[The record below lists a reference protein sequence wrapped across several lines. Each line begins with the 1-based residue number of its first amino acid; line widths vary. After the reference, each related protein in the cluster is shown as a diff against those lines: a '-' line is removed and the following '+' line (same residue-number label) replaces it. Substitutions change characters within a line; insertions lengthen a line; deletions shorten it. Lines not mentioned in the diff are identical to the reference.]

1 MISGILQ
8 AMNLKLIFQ
17 QSDAELAKS
26 CAKGDRKGQRLL
38 YEKYEAKMFGVA
50 KRYSSSMAQAE
61 DILHDGFIKIF
72 EKIGQFTTKGSLEG
86 WMRTVI
92 VSVALRTIQ
101 KEKSNLY
108 IELNESLHDGA
119 LCAELGN
126 LEAQDILSII
136 AKLPSGYRAVLNLY
150 AIEGYSHAEIAKKLK
165 ISVGT
170 SKSQLA
176 RSRNLLRELI
186 QKNFNYGIEGEQNA
200 G

>member
-1 MISGILQ
+1 
-8 AMNLKLIFQ
+8 MNLKLIFQ

-38 YEKYEAKMFGVA
+38 YEKYKEKMFGIA
-50 KRYSSSMAQAE
+50 QRYSSSMAQAE

-72 EKIGQFTTKGSLEG
+72 DKIDQFSTKGSLEG
-86 WMRTVI
+86 WMRAVM

-101 KEKSNLY
+101 KEKSNLF
-108 IELNESLHDGA
+108 IELNESLYDGEVRV
-119 LCAELGN
+119 ELGD
-126 LEAQDILSII
+126 LEAQDILSLIS
-136 AKLPSGYRAVLNLY
+136 KLPSGYRTVLNLY
-150 AIEGYSHAEIAKKLK
+150 AIEGYSHAEIAKRLK

-186 QKNFNYGIEGEQNA
+186 RKNFNYGMKGEQNA

>member
-1 MISGILQ
+1 
-8 AMNLKLIFQ
+8 MNLKLIFQ

-38 YEKYEAKMFGVA
+38 YEKYKEKMFGIA
-50 KRYSSSMAQAE
+50 QRYSSSMAQAE

-72 EKIGQFTTKGSLEG
+72 DKIDQFTTKGSLEG
-86 WMRTVI
+86 WMRAVM

-101 KEKSNLY
+101 KEKSNLF
-108 IELNESLHDGA
+108 IELNESLYDGEVRV
-119 LCAELGN
+119 ELGD
-126 LEAQDILSII
+126 LEAQDILSLIS
-136 AKLPSGYRAVLNLY
+136 KLPSGYRIVLNLY
-150 AIEGYSHAEIAKKLK
+150 AIEGYSHAEIAKRLK

-186 QKNFNYGIEGEQNA
+186 RKNFNYGMKGEQNA

>member
-1 MISGILQ
+1 
-8 AMNLKLIFQ
+8 MNLKLIFQ

-38 YEKYEAKMFGVA
+38 YEKYKEKMFGVA
-50 KRYSSSMAQAE
+50 QRYSSSMAQAE

-72 EKIGQFTTKGSLEG
+72 DKIDQFSTKGSLEG
-86 WMRTVI
+86 WMRAVM

-101 KEKSNLY
+101 KEKSNLF
-108 IELNESLHDGA
+108 IELNESLYDGA
-119 LCAELGN
+119 VGVELGD
-126 LEAQDILSII
+126 LEAQDILSLIS
-136 AKLPSGYRAVLNLY
+136 KLPSGYRTVLNLY

-186 QKNFNYGIEGEQNA
+186 RKNFNYGMKGEQNA